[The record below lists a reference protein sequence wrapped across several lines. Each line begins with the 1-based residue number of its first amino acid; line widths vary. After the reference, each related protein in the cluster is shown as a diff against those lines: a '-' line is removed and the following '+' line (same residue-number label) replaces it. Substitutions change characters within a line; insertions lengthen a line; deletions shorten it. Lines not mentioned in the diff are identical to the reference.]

1 MPPKITG
8 AQPHLPWEV
17 RAQLICLYWHFF
29 REMLSL
35 HTHPESIRLC
45 VEHSSLDHRTYFQT
59 SKGHVTWIIWKVNR
73 IPMHCGVV
81 YESVHLLARG
91 HVIRMYVGRDKKI
104 GVDDLV
110 VFFHWK
116 RDIYVFAR
124 ISGNPFIGMDSVY
137 LPFQSFYSLS
147 IPSPMSLWDYRVHG
161 GSARYAWKV
170 LSSVQVEVFFKNTSL
185 VIHHY
190 RSHITGHMVS

>member
-17 RAQLICLYWHFF
+17 RGQLICLYWHFF

-73 IPMHCGVV
+73 IHMHCGVV

-110 VFFHWK
+110 VFFSLKTWYLCICSYIRWPIY
-116 RDIYVFAR
+116 RDGLCIFTIPIILLSFNPITHVLMGLQSSWWVGQVCVEGPVF
-124 ISGNPFIGMDSVY
+124 
-137 LPFQSFYSLS
+137 
-147 IPSPMSLWDYRVHG
+147 
-161 GSARYAWKV
+161 SASRG
-170 LSSVQVEVFFKNTSL
+170 LL
-185 VIHHY
+185 
-190 RSHITGHMVS
+190 